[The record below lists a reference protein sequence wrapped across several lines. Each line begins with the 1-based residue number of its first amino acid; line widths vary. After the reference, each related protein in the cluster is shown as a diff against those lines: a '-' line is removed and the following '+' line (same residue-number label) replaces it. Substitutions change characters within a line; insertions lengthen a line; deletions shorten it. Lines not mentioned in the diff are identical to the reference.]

1 MQPITLIGMLLAFG
15 VLFLKYKAQAARS
28 RGPQRPT
35 RRTFKTA
42 KLLISALLTLIAI
55 GFALRR
61 QEASIDG
68 TAPEPSFLERL
79 VDAVKD
85 KL

>member
-1 MQPITLIGMLLAFG
+1 MQPITLIGMLVAFG
-15 VLFLKYKAQAARS
+15 VLFLKYKAQAAR
-28 RGPQRPT
+28 GPVPRSPT

-42 KLLISALLTLIAI
+42 KLLISALLTLLAI

-68 TAPEPSFLERL
+68 QAPEPSFMEKL
-79 VDAVKD
+79 VDVVKD